1 MAALGLTPDDY
12 DEEVFEIWP
21 ENLPIYRLWHRVGDQ
36 WRMGQGGPV
45 ALDLVPVF
53 HELDRM
59 GLEGEDYDD
68 WVDGMKAVA
77 AGALLQIAKST
88 D

>member
-1 MAALGLTPDDY
+1 
-12 DEEVFEIWP
+12 
-21 ENLPIYRLWHRVGDQ
+21 
-36 WRMGQGGPV
+36 MGQGGPV

-77 AGALLQIAKST
+77 AGALLEISKSSE
-88 D
+88 